1 MLLEYAEV
9 LEPQHLKLAPRSR
22 SSVGST
28 LGQRVDECLTS
39 AVTDRGIPF
48 ESLIEELE
56 RALILKVSYATNW
69 NQSRTADLLNV
80 KRDKL
85 RYRMKLYDLNA
96 GTAQTRPPTV
106 AIARPDVRARLFAAA
121 ARLLLLGVGACAYTP
136 SPALLPAHLKTIAIP
151 VFRNETTEYNLE
163 QAITQAVID
172 RFVLDNHLKIVG
184 EREANAMLR
193 GTITEYKNAIFGFT
207 TGSEATEYRVTIALA
222 VTLKD
227 QVKNREMWNEPHLIK
242 TSNYFVVDVPGQP
255 ARTELDGR
263 KEAITKIAEEILAR
277 TVEGW

>member
-1 MLLEYAEV
+1 
-9 LEPQHLKLAPRSR
+9 
-22 SSVGST
+22 
-28 LGQRVDECLTS
+28 
-39 AVTDRGIPF
+39 
-48 ESLIEELE
+48 
-56 RALILKVSYATNW
+56 
-69 NQSRTADLLNV
+69 
-80 KRDKL
+80 
-85 RYRMKLYDLNA
+85 
-96 GTAQTRPPTV
+96 
-106 AIARPDVRARLFAAA
+106 VRARLFAAA

-184 EREANAMLR
+184 EREANAVLR

-207 TGSEATEYRVTIALA
+207 TGSEATEYRVTISVA

-227 QVKNREMWNEPHLIK
+227 QVKNREMWNEQSLIK

-263 KEAITKIAEEILAR
+263 KEAISKIAEEILAR